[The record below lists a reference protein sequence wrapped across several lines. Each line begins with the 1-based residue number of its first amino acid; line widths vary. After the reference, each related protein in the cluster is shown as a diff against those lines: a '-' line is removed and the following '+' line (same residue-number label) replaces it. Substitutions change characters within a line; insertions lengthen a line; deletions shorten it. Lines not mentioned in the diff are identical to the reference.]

1 MCEERGSVGGYHPL
15 IIVFSFY
22 KFFYFNFTVK
32 DVLHV
37 TSTWYSHPI

>member
-22 KFFYFNFTVK
+22 NSFILILQLKMSFT
-32 DVLHV
+32 
-37 TSTWYSHPI
+37 